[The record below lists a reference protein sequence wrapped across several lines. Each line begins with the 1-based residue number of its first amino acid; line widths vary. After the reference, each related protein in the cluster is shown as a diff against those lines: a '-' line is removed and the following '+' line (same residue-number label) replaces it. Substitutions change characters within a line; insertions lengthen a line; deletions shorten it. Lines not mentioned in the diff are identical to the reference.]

1 MGTSLACVGGCPG
14 DLEEGVKTVA
24 VVDRRQEETSGA
36 IWVFSVGYWLFFSG
50 FPGEHAFSGWSRDA
64 KSEMD

>member
-24 VVDRRQEETSGA
+24 VVDGRQEDTSGA
-36 IWVFSVGYWLFFSG
+36 IWVLSVGYWLVVPGLRRIGVSG
-50 FPGEHAFSGWSRDA
+50 
-64 KSEMD
+64 

>member
-14 DLEEGVKTVA
+14 DFEGVKTVV

-36 IWVFSVGYWLFFSG
+36 IWVLTVGYWLFCSG
-50 FPGEHAFSGWSRDA
+50 FPGKQAFSGWSRDA